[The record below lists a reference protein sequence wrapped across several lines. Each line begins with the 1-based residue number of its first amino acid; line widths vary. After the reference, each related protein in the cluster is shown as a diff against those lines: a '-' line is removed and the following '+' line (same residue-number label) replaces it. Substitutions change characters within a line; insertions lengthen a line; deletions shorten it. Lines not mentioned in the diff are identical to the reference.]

1 MSPGTTPHP
10 APAAPASAARR
21 AVLVLALVLAALFG
35 VGAGVGG
42 PACAEAR
49 HLSTSQPA
57 DPGSEA
63 HELAEAAAAAPG
75 RFRSRRRGV
84 RPRDARRAPGG
95 DQSAARVS
103 APAPVPRPHGAA
115 LRCVVMRC

>member
-1 MSPGTTPHP
+1 MSPGTTAHP
-10 APAAPASAARR
+10 APAAPAGAARR

-35 VGAGVGG
+35 VGAGAGG

-57 DPGSEA
+57 DPGTET

-75 RFRSRRRGV
+75 RLRSRRRGV
-84 RPRDARRAPGG
+84 RPRDGRRAPGG
-95 DQSAARVS
+95 ELSAARASVPV
-103 APAPVPRPHGAA
+103 PAPRPHGAG